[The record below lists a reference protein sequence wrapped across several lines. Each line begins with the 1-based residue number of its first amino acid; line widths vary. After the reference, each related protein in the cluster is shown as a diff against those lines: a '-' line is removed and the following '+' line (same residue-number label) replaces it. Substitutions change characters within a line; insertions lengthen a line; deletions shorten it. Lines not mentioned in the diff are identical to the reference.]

1 MNQIKKPRNEEYMLL
16 YHFYKTNTS
25 LILKEELE
33 GRVEKRK
40 HSPAVGSE
48 ISWNTEARVKGFW
61 NER

>member
-1 MNQIKKPRNEEYMLL
+1 MNQITKPRNEEYMLL

-40 HSPAVGSE
+40 HSPVFHPPEVFSLQWE
-48 ISWNTEARVKGFW
+48 VK
-61 NER
+61 